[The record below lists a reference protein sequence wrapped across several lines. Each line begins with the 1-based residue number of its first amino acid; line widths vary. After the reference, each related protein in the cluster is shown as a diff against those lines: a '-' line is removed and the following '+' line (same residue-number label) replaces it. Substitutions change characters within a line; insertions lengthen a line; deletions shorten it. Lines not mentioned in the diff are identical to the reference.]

1 MTLQELYQGI
11 GLLPED
17 IARLEEAEK
26 EIPIEEVTGYIE
38 RLTRPETA
46 AEAYDSLKE
55 YLGEEKEQF
64 GMLYCQLEAA
74 RRLHRRYAKMR
85 IPDKIFFDTMKCF
98 PRFMAECRV
107 RNGKR
112 YFDRGWWTFRQVSMR
127 IFRIGALEYEL
138 KQTTGEN
145 SGESAAGR
153 AVGLHIPSDADFSP
167 ESVER
172 SLEEAKQFLAE
183 RYPDF
188 CGADY
193 VCDSWLL
200 SPALKELLP
209 EDSHILAFQRRF
221 EIRGVD
227 LEDRGYMRW
236 LFAARDDAAIETL
249 PEDTRLRRAA
259 KTYLAAGGRIG
270 AARGTLKDPRA

>member
-17 IARLEEAEK
+17 IARLEETEK
-26 EIPIEEVTGYIE
+26 TLSMEKVTGYIE

-46 AEAYDSLKE
+46 AEAYQSLKE
-55 YLGEEKEQF
+55 CLGEEEEQF

-107 RNGKR
+107 RNRKR
-112 YFDRGWWTFRQVSMR
+112 YFDRGWWTIRQVSMR

-138 KQTTGEN
+138 KQTAGED
-145 SGESAAGR
+145 R

-188 CGADY
+188 SGADY
-193 VCDSWLL
+193 VCNSWLL
-200 SPALKELLP
+200 STALKELLP
-209 EDSHILAFQRRF
+209 EDSHILSFQRRF

-227 LEDRGYMRW
+227 PDDRGYMRW
-236 LFAARDDAAIETL
+236 LFAAQDDAAVETL
-249 PEDTRLRRAA
+249 PEDTSLRRAA
-259 KTYLAAGGRIG
+259 KTYLAAGGKIG
-270 AARGTLKDPRA
+270 AARGTLKNSRE